1 MLVLI
6 YRVMAFYILMIFLI
20 FSFGKNYKKRLGDWV
35 MSVTM
40 LVLIFFLYFKA
51 GLLWFTYFIRFFFEK
66 VIKYW
71 QKSNEKIIH
80 IYCVVILNNIFS
92 INIIVFFQNTINLLY
107 IYLVKNI
114 IMNKKNKWFY
124 NYKYLKIFITYEK
137 KKRF

>member
-124 NYKYLKIFITYEK
+124 NYKYLKIFIT
-137 KKRF
+137 